1 MDDPLVLDANA
12 VASDLAELFGFE
24 MTAAV
29 HRCAHC
35 GNVGAMG
42 TLLAWTQG
50 PGVTLRCCICRDVVV
65 RIVRTPSRTLIDVS
79 GAAYL
84 EIRRAEVPAGA

>member
-1 MDDPLVLDANA
+1 MDDPLMVDGNA
-12 VASDLAELFGFE
+12 VAGDMTELFGFE
-24 MTAAV
+24 MTAAL
-29 HRCAHC
+29 HRCVHC

-50 PGVTLRCCICRDVVV
+50 PGVILRWCICHEVVA
-65 RIVRTPSRTLIDVS
+65 RIVRTPSRTLIDVG

-84 EIRRAEVPAGA
+84 EVPRG

>member
-1 MDDPLVLDANA
+1 MDEPMMLDANA
-12 VASDLAELFGFE
+12 VAGDLAELFGFE

-35 GNVGAMG
+35 GNVGQMG
-42 TLLAWTQG
+42 SLLAWTQG
-50 PGVTLRCCICRDVVV
+50 PGITLRCCICRDVVV
-65 RIVRTPSRTLIDVS
+65 RIVRTATRTLIDVS

-84 EIRRAEVPAGA
+84 EIRTA

>member
-1 MDDPLVLDANA
+1 MHDPLMTDANA
-12 VASDLAELFGFE
+12 VAGDLAELFGFE

-29 HRCAHC
+29 HRCVHC

-42 TLLAWTQG
+42 TLLAWTHG
-50 PGVTLRCCICRDVVV
+50 PGVILRCSICREVVV
-65 RIVRTPSRTLIDVS
+65 RLVRTPSRTLIDVS

-84 EIRRAEVPAGA
+84 EVPRG